1 MSISM
6 INSNI
11 NRTNKDIA
19 DLQKKIADEKKTE
32 AQLHTK
38 IVQVEKS
45 INKNTSASM
54 YKSKM
59 DQISRHSND
68 IARSSSKQADWSKKL
83 ASKQADLNKYTEQ
96 LSREQA
102 EENKKQMDAQ
112 KKIQKEQ
119 LEYQKN
125 ITKELEAQ
133 KKAIQESN
141 TLTRIAPVIESR
153 EEEQVKYD
161 VFISH
166 ASEDKEDFVRPLA
179 DELVKLGVNVWYD
192 EFSMK
197 WGDSLRRSI
206 DMGLANSKYGVI
218 VLSTSFINKRWPAYE
233 VDGLVARE
241 IEGEKV
247 ILPIWHKVT
256 KSEVMRYS
264 PTLADKIA
272 MNSSIDEISDIAA
285 QLKSM
290 L

>member
-1 MSISM
+1 M

-45 INKNTSASM
+45 INKSTSASM

-68 IARSSSKQADWSKKL
+68 IARSSSKQADLSKKL

-102 EENKKQMDAQ
+102 AENKKQMDAQ
-112 KKIQKEQ
+112 KKIQREQ